1 MMQFSQAKW
10 IALAVG
16 TTAVAMTATPQ
27 AAEAAA
33 VKYNLQGVTLSFE
46 QGGFS
51 QTGNLTGSFFFD
63 SATNQYSDIAINS
76 SLTGGYLADS
86 APGSSASQLNLSRTI
101 FGALDLNLLLNFT
114 SPLTGVLGDIA
125 AIDTTTSAETLNF
138 SLFGFPISAGA
149 SVDSGFVMSGSVAA
163 IPTPA
168 LLPGLVG
175 LGVAVLRKR
184 KSSFSTQED

>member
-16 TTAVAMTATPQ
+16 TTAVAMTATPKPV
-27 AAEAAA
+27 EAAA

-63 SATNQYSDIAINS
+63 GTTNEFSDIAINS
-76 SLTGGYLADS
+76 SLSGGYIAAS
-86 APGSSASQLNLSRTI
+86 APGSTASQLSLSRTI
-101 FGALDLNLLLNFT
+101 FSALNLDLLLNFT
-114 SPLTGVLGDIA
+114 SPLTGALGDIA
-125 AIDTTTSAETLNF
+125 AIDTTTSSETLSFNF
-138 SLFGFPISAGA
+138 FGFPVSASASIS
-149 SVDSGFVMSGSVAA
+149 SGFVTSGSVAA

-184 KSSFSTQED
+184 KSSPSTQED